1 MQNVHAMRAA
11 ARADYAAPPERDGDD
26 IVLAPY
32 RHLWLRG

>member
-11 ARADYAAPPERDGDD
+11 ARADYAAALERDGDD

-32 RHLWLRG
+32 RHLSLRG